1 MTPDQATRLQIVP
14 LVASVPALN
23 RARGYLARLAPAR
36 ALLAAVTLV
45 MIAVAAPPA
54 SAQQAV
60 VLPPRDRPLE
70 MPVRDLYTV
79 GVVDGADHEMFGRV
93 SAVAFDDAGHLFV
106 LDRDNH
112 RVLVYGGDGTF
123 ARMFGRRGGGPGE
136 LELPI
141 YMAVTGN
148 EVMVVDMAHS
158 AMVVYSRDGTHL
170 RNVPFDED
178 RPGRAFAAHPKGG
191 FVYEP
196 MAMSVR
202 MVDGG
207 MPQVT
212 RRETLPILWR
222 RGDGSAPPR
231 TLYDAPAP
239 APGPQQANSQA
250 GGPVVVRSGAPA
262 TFSPALQWGVLPD
275 GGLAVARSERYS
287 LEVTGDDGRV
297 ARVIERALTPRR
309 VTERDKEHARALRER
324 AVASGAGVVSVGAS
338 GGAPPPAQIQAL
350 AQQSLAS
357 MTFAE
362 TMPVIQAVTVDGEG
376 RIWVRRAGDR
386 EYDRGPID
394 IIAADGR
401 YMGTLPAGTRTPSA
415 FGPGGLVAYV
425 ESDDMDVQRVR
436 VSRR

>member
-1 MTPDQATRLQIVP
+1 LPAARFSAPVP
-14 LVASVPALN
+14 VPVPVLN
-23 RARGYLARLAPAR
+23 RARGYLALLTAAR
-36 ALLAAVTLV
+36 ALLATVALALV
-45 MIAVAAPPA
+45 AVAAPPA
-54 SAQQAV
+54 SAQQTIT
-60 VLPPRDRPLE
+60 LPPRDRPLE
-70 MPVRDLYTV
+70 MPVRALYTV
-79 GVVDGADHEMFGRV
+79 GVIDGAEHEMFGRV

-112 RVLVYGGDGTF
+112 RVLVYGPDGGF
-123 ARMFGRRGGGPGE
+123 VRMFGRRGGGPGE
-136 LELPI
+136 LQAPMA
-141 YMAVTGN
+141 MAVTGN

-158 AMVVYSRDGTHL
+158 AVVVYSRDGTHL
-170 RNVPFDED
+170 HNVPFDED

-191 FVYEP
+191 FLYEP

-202 MVDGG
+202 TVDGG

-222 RGDGSAPPR
+222 RGDASAAPR
-231 TLYDAPAP
+231 TVFEAPAP
-239 APGPQQANSQA
+239 APGRQQVNPQA
-250 GGPVVVRSGAPA
+250 GGMVVVRSGAPA

-275 GGLAVARSERYS
+275 GGLAVARSERYR

-297 ARVIERALTPRR
+297 ARVIERAIAPRR

-324 AVASGAGVVSVGAS
+324 AVASGAGVFSVGAS
-338 GGAPPPAQIQAL
+338 GGAAPPPAQIQAL

-362 TMPVIQAVTVDGEG
+362 IMPVIQAVAVDGEG

-394 IIAADGR
+394 IMAADGR

-425 ESDDMDVQRVR
+425 ETDDMDIQRVR
-436 VSRR
+436 VGRM